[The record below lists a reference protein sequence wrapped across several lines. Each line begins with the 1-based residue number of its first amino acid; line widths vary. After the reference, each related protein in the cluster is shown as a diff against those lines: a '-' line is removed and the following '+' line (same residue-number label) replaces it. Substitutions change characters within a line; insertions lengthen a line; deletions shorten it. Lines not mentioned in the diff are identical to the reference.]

1 MKKHVVSLLLLWSV
15 VFGVW
20 AEKGFVIQGS
30 VDGITPQ
37 SMISLYRVDNGKRS
51 RLDKA
56 YVTRGRFKL
65 TGKTA
70 GSTAEEVYIML
81 SDKKSPS
88 RTLALWVL
96 PGAKIKVFGDNRIA
110 ALWTVESD
118 VAEQK
123 ESNLYAA
130 AVRPFLAEYWNY
142 YPEKAKLEAL
152 YRDKNTPREKRSA
165 VRKQINAITA
175 KQDSIQSLM
184 YKAEIDI
191 MQTAPVGDIWLM
203 HLAQLAMVSRTQKNF
218 PYKAELVNLYEN
230 RMTDVLKAKEYGVVA
245 RANLFQRTV
254 DVGDALVDAD
264 LYDLAGGVH
273 HLSDYRGKYV
283 LLDFWARSCAPCLA
297 AMPELAQLFA
307 NNSDSLVVVGLSLD
321 DEDTWLQTSRE
332 KKISWVNLNE
342 KKGAAGLNV
351 AYNVSSIPHYVLIS
365 PEGKVLSIFK
375 GYKKNRI
382 YNELKKY
389 IAVK

>member
-51 RLDKA
+51 LLDKA

-142 YPEKAKLEAL
+142 YPEKAKLETL

-203 HLAQLAMVSRTQKNF
+203 HLAPVGNGFAYTKEF
-218 PYKAELVNLYEN
+218 PV
-230 RMTDVLKAKEYGVVA
+230 
-245 RANLFQRTV
+245 
-254 DVGDALVDAD
+254 
-264 LYDLAGGVH
+264 
-273 HLSDYRGKYV
+273 
-283 LLDFWARSCAPCLA
+283 
-297 AMPELAQLFA
+297 
-307 NNSDSLVVVGLSLD
+307 
-321 DEDTWLQTSRE
+321 
-332 KKISWVNLNE
+332 
-342 KKGAAGLNV
+342 
-351 AYNVSSIPHYVLIS
+351 
-365 PEGKVLSIFK
+365 
-375 GYKKNRI
+375 
-382 YNELKKY
+382 
-389 IAVK
+389 

>member
-1 MKKHVVSLLLLWSV
+1 MKKHVVSLLLLWGV
-15 VFGVW
+15 VFGGW
-20 AEKGFVIQGS
+20 AEEGFVIQGS

-51 RLDKA
+51 LLDKA

-65 TGKTA
+65 TGETA
-70 GSTAEEVYIML
+70 DGKAEEVYIML

-88 RTLALWVL
+88 RTLALWAS
-96 PGAKIKVFGDNRIA
+96 PGAKIKVIGDSRIA

-118 VAEQK
+118 VDEQK
-123 ESNLYAA
+123 EANLYAA
-130 AVRPFLAEYWNY
+130 AVRPFLTEYWNY
-142 YPEKAKLEAL
+142 YPEKAKLETL
-152 YRDKNTPREKRSA
+152 YRDKNMPREKRSA

-184 YKAEIDI
+184 YKAEIDV
-191 MQTAPVGDIWLM
+191 MQTAPVGDIWLL

-230 RMTDVLKAKEYGVVA
+230 RMTDVLKSKEYGEVA
-245 RANLFQRTV
+245 RVNLFQKTV
-254 DVGDALVDAD
+254 DVGDTLVDAD

-307 NNSDSLVVVGLSLD
+307 NNADSWNVCGS
-321 DEDTWLQTSRE
+321 E
-332 KKISWVNLNE
+332 K
-342 KKGAAGLNV
+342 
-351 AYNVSSIPHYVLIS
+351 P
-365 PEGKVLSIFK
+365 
-375 GYKKNRI
+375 
-382 YNELKKY
+382 
-389 IAVK
+389 

>member
-1 MKKHVVSLLLLWSV
+1 
-15 VFGVW
+15 
-20 AEKGFVIQGS
+20 
-30 VDGITPQ
+30 
-37 SMISLYRVDNGKRS
+37 
-51 RLDKA
+51 
-56 YVTRGRFKL
+56 
-65 TGKTA
+65 
-70 GSTAEEVYIML
+70 
-81 SDKKSPS
+81 
-88 RTLALWVL
+88 
-96 PGAKIKVFGDNRIA
+96 
-110 ALWTVESD
+110 
-118 VAEQK
+118 
-123 ESNLYAA
+123 
-130 AVRPFLAEYWNY
+130 
-142 YPEKAKLEAL
+142 
-152 YRDKNTPREKRSA
+152 
-165 VRKQINAITA
+165 
-175 KQDSIQSLM
+175 
-184 YKAEIDI
+184 
-191 MQTAPVGDIWLM
+191 
-203 HLAQLAMVSRTQKNF
+203 
-218 PYKAELVNLYEN
+218 
-230 RMTDVLKAKEYGVVA
+230 MTDVLKAKEYGVVA

-254 DVGDALVDAD
+254 AVGDALVDAD

>member
-1 MKKHVVSLLLLWSV
+1 
-15 VFGVW
+15 
-20 AEKGFVIQGS
+20 
-30 VDGITPQ
+30 
-37 SMISLYRVDNGKRS
+37 
-51 RLDKA
+51 
-56 YVTRGRFKL
+56 
-65 TGKTA
+65 
-70 GSTAEEVYIML
+70 ML

-142 YPEKAKLEAL
+142 YPEKAKLETL

>member
-1 MKKHVVSLLLLWSV
+1 
-15 VFGVW
+15 
-20 AEKGFVIQGS
+20 
-30 VDGITPQ
+30 
-37 SMISLYRVDNGKRS
+37 
-51 RLDKA
+51 
-56 YVTRGRFKL
+56 
-65 TGKTA
+65 
-70 GSTAEEVYIML
+70 ML

-273 HLSDYRGKYV
+273 HLSDYRGM
-283 LLDFWARSCAPCLA
+283 FC
-297 AMPELAQLFA
+297 
-307 NNSDSLVVVGLSLD
+307 
-321 DEDTWLQTSRE
+321 
-332 KKISWVNLNE
+332 
-342 KKGAAGLNV
+342 
-351 AYNVSSIPHYVLIS
+351 
-365 PEGKVLSIFK
+365 SIF
-375 GYKKNRI
+375 GR
-382 YNELKKY
+382 E
-389 IAVK
+389 VVPRV

>member
-51 RLDKA
+51 LLDKA

-88 RTLALWVL
+88 RTLTLWVL

-142 YPEKAKLEAL
+142 YPEKAKLETL
-152 YRDKNTPREKRSA
+152 YREYASGKTFGG
-165 VRKQINAITA
+165 A
-175 KQDSIQSLM
+175 KTNQCYNGETRFYTI
-184 YKAEIDI
+184 ID
-191 MQTAPVGDIWLM
+191 V
-203 HLAQLAMVSRTQKNF
+203 
-218 PYKAELVNLYEN
+218 
-230 RMTDVLKAKEYGVVA
+230 
-245 RANLFQRTV
+245 
-254 DVGDALVDAD
+254 
-264 LYDLAGGVH
+264 
-273 HLSDYRGKYV
+273 
-283 LLDFWARSCAPCLA
+283 
-297 AMPELAQLFA
+297 
-307 NNSDSLVVVGLSLD
+307 
-321 DEDTWLQTSRE
+321 
-332 KKISWVNLNE
+332 
-342 KKGAAGLNV
+342 
-351 AYNVSSIPHYVLIS
+351 
-365 PEGKVLSIFK
+365 
-375 GYKKNRI
+375 
-382 YNELKKY
+382 
-389 IAVK
+389 

>member
-1 MKKHVVSLLLLWSV
+1 M
-15 VFGVW
+15 
-20 AEKGFVIQGS
+20 
-30 VDGITPQ
+30 
-37 SMISLYRVDNGKRS
+37 
-51 RLDKA
+51 
-56 YVTRGRFKL
+56 
-65 TGKTA
+65 
-70 GSTAEEVYIML
+70 
-81 SDKKSPS
+81 
-88 RTLALWVL
+88 
-96 PGAKIKVFGDNRIA
+96 FGDNRIA

>member
-1 MKKHVVSLLLLWSV
+1 
-15 VFGVW
+15 
-20 AEKGFVIQGS
+20 
-30 VDGITPQ
+30 
-37 SMISLYRVDNGKRS
+37 
-51 RLDKA
+51 
-56 YVTRGRFKL
+56 
-65 TGKTA
+65 
-70 GSTAEEVYIML
+70 ML

-389 IAVK
+389 IEVK

>member
-1 MKKHVVSLLLLWSV
+1 M
-15 VFGVW
+15 
-20 AEKGFVIQGS
+20 E
-30 VDGITPQ
+30 T
-37 SMISLYRVDNGKRS
+37 
-51 RLDKA
+51 
-56 YVTRGRFKL
+56 
-65 TGKTA
+65 
-70 GSTAEEVYIML
+70 
-81 SDKKSPS
+81 
-88 RTLALWVL
+88 
-96 PGAKIKVFGDNRIA
+96 
-110 ALWTVESD
+110 
-118 VAEQK
+118 
-123 ESNLYAA
+123 
-130 AVRPFLAEYWNY
+130 
-142 YPEKAKLEAL
+142 L

>member
-51 RLDKA
+51 LLDKA

-110 ALWTVESD
+110 VLWTVESD

-123 ESNLYAA
+123 GVLELLPRKSEIGNPLSGQEYASGKT
-130 AVRPFLAEYWNY
+130 FGG
-142 YPEKAKLEAL
+142 AKTNQCYNGETRF
-152 YRDKNTPREKRSA
+152 YT
-165 VRKQINAITA
+165 I
-175 KQDSIQSLM
+175 
-184 YKAEIDI
+184 ID
-191 MQTAPVGDIWLM
+191 V
-203 HLAQLAMVSRTQKNF
+203 
-218 PYKAELVNLYEN
+218 
-230 RMTDVLKAKEYGVVA
+230 
-245 RANLFQRTV
+245 
-254 DVGDALVDAD
+254 
-264 LYDLAGGVH
+264 
-273 HLSDYRGKYV
+273 
-283 LLDFWARSCAPCLA
+283 
-297 AMPELAQLFA
+297 
-307 NNSDSLVVVGLSLD
+307 
-321 DEDTWLQTSRE
+321 
-332 KKISWVNLNE
+332 
-342 KKGAAGLNV
+342 
-351 AYNVSSIPHYVLIS
+351 
-365 PEGKVLSIFK
+365 
-375 GYKKNRI
+375 
-382 YNELKKY
+382 
-389 IAVK
+389 

>member
-1 MKKHVVSLLLLWSV
+1 
-15 VFGVW
+15 
-20 AEKGFVIQGS
+20 
-30 VDGITPQ
+30 
-37 SMISLYRVDNGKRS
+37 
-51 RLDKA
+51 
-56 YVTRGRFKL
+56 
-65 TGKTA
+65 
-70 GSTAEEVYIML
+70 ML

-123 ESNLYAA
+123 ESNLYVA

-382 YNELKKY
+382 YNELKKH

>member
-1 MKKHVVSLLLLWSV
+1 MKKHVVSLLLLWGV

-51 RLDKA
+51 LLDKA

-130 AVRPFLAEYWNY
+130 AVRPFLAEYWNN
-142 YPEKAKLEAL
+142 YPEKAKLETL

-254 DVGDALVDAD
+254 DVGDALVDAGTGAPLRVLRRRQPGLGCCVPHPFD
-264 LYDLAGGVH
+264 GRLRRGIRFFQYLGFAVRREGDQPRDPLLGTGRFHDYDQWLRCVLRFVCRRCRRRCLGLARFVVYLRRLCPRGG
-273 HLSDYRGKYV
+273 RGLRV
-283 LLDFWARSCAPCLA
+283 RVQIQ
-297 AMPELAQLFA
+297 AQPRR
-307 NNSDSLVVVGLSLD
+307 DGLG
-321 DEDTWLQTSRE
+321 E
-332 KKISWVNLNE
+332 
-342 KKGAAGLNV
+342 
-351 AYNVSSIPHYVLIS
+351 PLI
-365 PEGKVLSIFK
+365 
-375 GYKKNRI
+375 
-382 YNELKKY
+382 
-389 IAVK
+389 

>member
-1 MKKHVVSLLLLWSV
+1 M
-15 VFGVW
+15 
-20 AEKGFVIQGS
+20 
-30 VDGITPQ
+30 
-37 SMISLYRVDNGKRS
+37 
-51 RLDKA
+51 
-56 YVTRGRFKL
+56 
-65 TGKTA
+65 
-70 GSTAEEVYIML
+70 
-81 SDKKSPS
+81 
-88 RTLALWVL
+88 
-96 PGAKIKVFGDNRIA
+96 FGDNRIA

-142 YPEKAKLEAL
+142 YPEKAKLETL

>member
-1 MKKHVVSLLLLWSV
+1 MWS
-15 VFGVW
+15 
-20 AEKGFVIQGS
+20 
-30 VDGITPQ
+30 
-37 SMISLYRVDNGKRS
+37 
-51 RLDKA
+51 
-56 YVTRGRFKL
+56 
-65 TGKTA
+65 
-70 GSTAEEVYIML
+70 
-81 SDKKSPS
+81 
-88 RTLALWVL
+88 
-96 PGAKIKVFGDNRIA
+96 
-110 ALWTVESD
+110 VESD

-321 DEDTWLQTSRE
+321 DEDAWLQTSRE

>member
-1 MKKHVVSLLLLWSV
+1 
-15 VFGVW
+15 
-20 AEKGFVIQGS
+20 
-30 VDGITPQ
+30 
-37 SMISLYRVDNGKRS
+37 
-51 RLDKA
+51 
-56 YVTRGRFKL
+56 
-65 TGKTA
+65 
-70 GSTAEEVYIML
+70 ML

-123 ESNLYAA
+123 ESNLYVA